1 MRIYELGTLSYDEES
16 EEGVIEDLEW
26 VILPEGVMRL
36 DVLSDWIA
44 DLTKIYN
51 RELNHVFTNKLTG
64 VNK

>member
-1 MRIYELGTLSYDEES
+1 MILGTLLYNEQT
-16 EEGVIEDLEW
+16 EEGDIELDW
-26 VILPEGVMRL
+26 INMPEGVVGL
-36 DVLSDWIA
+36 DTLSDWIA

>member
-1 MRIYELGTLSYDEES
+1 MILGTLSYNENS
-16 EEGVIEDLEW
+16 EEGDIELDW
-26 VILPEGVMRL
+26 KNMPEGVVGL

-51 RELNHVFTNKLTG
+51 RELNHVFTTNKLTG

>member
-1 MRIYELGTLSYDEES
+1 MILGTLSYNENS
-16 EEGVIEDLEW
+16 EEGEIELDW
-26 VILPEGVMRL
+26 TNMPEGVVGL

-51 RELNHVFTNKLTG
+51 RELNHVFTTNKLTG

>member
-1 MRIYELGTLSYDEES
+1 MILGTLSYNENS
-16 EEGVIEDLEW
+16 EEGDIELDW
-26 VILPEGVMRL
+26 TNMPEGVVGL

-51 RELNHVFTNKLTG
+51 RELHHVFTTDKLTG

>member
-1 MRIYELGTLSYDEES
+1 MILGTLSYNEQT
-16 EEGVIEDLEW
+16 EEGDIELDW
-26 VILPEGVMRL
+26 INMPEGVVGL
-36 DVLSDWIA
+36 DTLSDWIA

>member
-1 MRIYELGTLSYDEES
+1 MILGTLSYNEQT
-16 EEGVIEDLEW
+16 EEGDIELDW
-26 VILPEGVMRL
+26 VNMPEGVVGL
-36 DVLSDWIA
+36 DTLSDWIA

>member
-26 VILPEGVMRL
+26 IILPEGVMRL

-51 RELNHVFTNKLTG
+51 RELNQVFTNKLTG

>member
-1 MRIYELGTLSYDEES
+1 MILGTLSYNEES
-16 EEGVIEDLEW
+16 EEGEIELDW
-26 VILPEGVMRL
+26 MNMPEGVVGL
-36 DVLSDWIA
+36 DTLSDWIA

>member
-1 MRIYELGTLSYDEES
+1 MILGTLSYNENS
-16 EEGVIEDLEW
+16 EEGEIELDW
-26 VILPEGVMRL
+26 KNMPEGVVGL

-51 RELNHVFTNKLTG
+51 RELNHVFTTNKLTG